1 MLSLL
6 SGVILRDIQY
16 AIIVS
21 NVKVKLNTYTFIR
34 LGKLHTRYYTYVWC
48 KMRTTYTLHFF
59 VSMFKEILRK
69 YLKLLCNFSF

>member
-48 KMRTTYTLHFF
+48 KMRTTYTFLC
-59 VSMFKEILRK
+59 RC
-69 YLKLLCNFSF
+69 LKKFYVNI